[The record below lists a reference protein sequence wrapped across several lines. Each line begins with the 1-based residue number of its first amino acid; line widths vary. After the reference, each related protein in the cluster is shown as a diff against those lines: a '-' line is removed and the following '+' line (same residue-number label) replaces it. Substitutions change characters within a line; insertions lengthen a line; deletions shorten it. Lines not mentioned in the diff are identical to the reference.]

1 MGKPILHN
9 YTDSTL
15 IPEDDSVRLLS
26 HLLEGLNYNK
36 LLKAYSHKGR
46 KPAVHPKTLFK
57 IIAYAYMNNIY
68 QSREI
73 EKACKRDINFMWL
86 LNGQK
91 APDHTTISRFR
102 KRLGNGIAEDL
113 FYQLVQK
120 LKSLDEIQFENLFVD
135 GTKIEANANRYTFVW
150 RKAVEKNA
158 EKLLVKVQ
166 ALVEKINQTYGTNF
180 AVSCETVLNDMANV
194 RGFLEKKRVD
204 EKIEFVQG
212 SGKRKTELQKFSEEL
227 QNYYKRQEVYD
238 RSNELFGDRSSFSK
252 TDPDATFMRMKEDHM
267 KNGQLKPAYNVQIAV
282 EAEYVVG
289 VGIFQDRNDVN
300 TLIPM
305 LENMKCN
312 LDAKYRNIVADSGYE
327 SEENYAYLESEGM
340 TSYIKPQSFDQM
352 RKRSFAKNIGKRE
365 NMTYVPE
372 TDEYICH
379 NQRRLRPVKTK
390 YRRYKSGYQSE
401 ITIYEC
407 ENCSDCPFKPQCTRA
422 AGNRTIQVSKRF
434 LEQRQRS
441 LENISTIKGL
451 HLRVNRSIQAEGA
464 FGVLKSDYRFNR
476 FLTRGKNNVETELL
490 LLCFGYNINKLH
502 AKIQNKRLRTGLH
515 ELRQT
520 A

>member
-1 MGKPILHN
+1 MTIPHKN
-9 YTDSTL
+9 YKTLSSGNQLVLPMDFEVL

-204 EKIEFVQG
+204 EKIEFVHG

-238 RSNELFGDRSSFSK
+238 RSNELFGD
-252 TDPDATFMRMKEDHM
+252 M
-267 KNGQLKPAYNVQIAV
+267 
-282 EAEYVVG
+282 
-289 VGIFQDRNDVN
+289 
-300 TLIPM
+300 
-305 LENMKCN
+305 
-312 LDAKYRNIVADSGYE
+312 
-327 SEENYAYLESEGM
+327 
-340 TSYIKPQSFDQM
+340 
-352 RKRSFAKNIGKRE
+352 
-365 NMTYVPE
+365 
-372 TDEYICH
+372 
-379 NQRRLRPVKTK
+379 
-390 YRRYKSGYQSE
+390 
-401 ITIYEC
+401 
-407 ENCSDCPFKPQCTRA
+407 
-422 AGNRTIQVSKRF
+422 
-434 LEQRQRS
+434 
-441 LENISTIKGL
+441 
-451 HLRVNRSIQAEGA
+451 
-464 FGVLKSDYRFNR
+464 
-476 FLTRGKNNVETELL
+476 
-490 LLCFGYNINKLH
+490 
-502 AKIQNKRLRTGLH
+502 
-515 ELRQT
+515 
-520 A
+520 

>member
-1 MGKPILHN
+1 MPM
-9 YTDSTL
+9 DFEVL

-194 RGFLEKKRVD
+194 RGFWKRNEWTKKSSSFKV
-204 EKIEFVQG
+204 VG
-212 SGKRKTELQKFSEEL
+212 SGKR
-227 QNYYKRQEVYD
+227 NC
-238 RSNELFGDRSSFSK
+238 RSL
-252 TDPDATFMRMKEDHM
+252 
-267 KNGQLKPAYNVQIAV
+267 
-282 EAEYVVG
+282 
-289 VGIFQDRNDVN
+289 
-300 TLIPM
+300 
-305 LENMKCN
+305 
-312 LDAKYRNIVADSGYE
+312 
-327 SEENYAYLESEGM
+327 
-340 TSYIKPQSFDQM
+340 
-352 RKRSFAKNIGKRE
+352 AKNSKATINGR
-365 NMTYVPE
+365 
-372 TDEYICH
+372 
-379 NQRRLRPVKTK
+379 K
-390 YRRYKSGYQSE
+390 YMIEAMS
-401 ITIYEC
+401 
-407 ENCSDCPFKPQCTRA
+407 
-422 AGNRTIQVSKRF
+422 
-434 LEQRQRS
+434 S
-441 LENISTIKGL
+441 LEID
-451 HLRVNRSIQAEGA
+451 QA
-464 FGVLKSDYRFNR
+464 FPKQT
-476 FLTRGKNNVETELL
+476 LTLL
-490 LLCFGYNINKLH
+490 SC
-502 AKIQNKRLRTGLH
+502 A
-515 ELRQT
+515 
-520 A
+520 